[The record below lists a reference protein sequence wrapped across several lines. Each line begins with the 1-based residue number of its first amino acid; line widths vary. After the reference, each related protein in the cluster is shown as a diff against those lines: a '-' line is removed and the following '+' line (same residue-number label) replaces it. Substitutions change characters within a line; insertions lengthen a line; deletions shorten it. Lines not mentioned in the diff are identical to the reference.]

1 MLFKEFIVGSIRL
14 ITKGSKAYWAWIS
27 ALLVLIVI
35 GVVTYTGQ
43 AHYGLIK
50 TSMRDEVSWGFY
62 IGNFTFM
69 VGIAAAAIMLVVPAY
84 IYNWKPIKEIV
95 ILGELLAISA
105 IVMCILFIIVD
116 MGRPERLWHMIPL
129 IGKLRL
135 GQSILAWDSLALSF
149 YLILNFVIV
158 SHILFRAFK
167 IKDYSRKYVIPLV
180 LLSIPAGIAI
190 HTITAFLYN
199 GIAARPFWNSAILA
213 PKFLASAFCSGPAI
227 MIILFQVLRRTTRL
241 KIEDG
246 AIWTLAELMAYTM
259 FFNLFLTGAEIFKEA
274 YSNTEHKVFTDYLY
288 FGIGEHRKIV
298 PYGWLAIAFDTIAFF
313 LFLIPK
319 TRKNYITLN
328 IGAVLIYS
336 GVYIEK
342 GIGLIIPGFT
352 PDTLGEIYEYFPSRT
367 EIFITIGIFSTGFLI
382 YTLMLKVAVP
392 IIMGEFN
399 FKRSEKQKLKVRQV
413 TSLKTSQ

>member
-1 MLFKEFIVGSIRL
+1 MHLKEFIIGSIRL
-14 ITKGSKAYWAWIS
+14 IFKGSKTYWSWIS
-27 ALLVLIVI
+27 TLLILIVI
-35 GVVTYTGQ
+35 GIVCYYEQ
-43 AHYGLIK
+43 ASNGLIT

-69 VGIAAAAIMLVVPAY
+69 VGIAAASIMLVVPAY

-105 IVMCILFIIVD
+105 IIMCLLFILVD
-116 MGRPERLWHMIPL
+116 MGHPERFWHMIPG

-135 GQSILAWDSLALSF
+135 GQSILAWDSVALTF
-149 YLILNFVIV
+149 YLILNFIIV

-167 IKDYSRKYVIPLV
+167 IQNYSKKYAIPLI

-227 MIILFQVLRRTTRL
+227 MIILFQVLRRTTKL
-241 KIEDG
+241 HIEDQ

-259 FFNLFLTGAEIFKEA
+259 FFNLFLTGAEIFKEV
-274 YSNTEHKVFTDYLY
+274 YSNTEHRVFTDYLY
-288 FGIGEHRKIV
+288 FGIGEHNKIV
-298 PYGWLAIAFDTIAFF
+298 PFAWMAIIFDVIAFV
-313 LFLIPK
+313 LFLVPR
-319 TRKNYITLN
+319 TRKNFITLN
-328 IGAVLIYS
+328 IGAVLIYF

-352 PDTLGEIYEYFPSRT
+352 PDVLGEIYEYFPSST
-367 EIFITIGIFSTGFLI
+367 EILVTVGIFSTGFLI

-392 IIMGEFN
+392 IILGEFN
-399 FKRSEKQKLKVRQV
+399 YKKSP
-413 TSLKTSQ
+413 

>member
-1 MLFKEFIVGSIRL
+1 MHLKDFIIGSIKL
-14 ITKGSKAYWAWIS
+14 IFKGSKAYWAWIS
-27 ALLVLIVI
+27 TLLILIVI
-35 GVVTYTGQ
+35 GIVSYYGQ
-43 AHYGLIK
+43 VSNGLIT

-69 VGIAAAAIMLVVPAY
+69 VGIAAAAIMLVIPAY

-105 IVMCILFIIVD
+105 IIMCLLFILVD
-116 MGRPERLWHMIPL
+116 MGHPERFWHMIPG

-135 GQSILAWDSLALSF
+135 GQSILAWDSVALTF
-149 YLILNFVIV
+149 YLILNFIIV

-167 IKDYSRKYVIPLV
+167 IQDYSKKYAIPLI

-227 MIILFQVLRRTTRL
+227 MIILFQVLRRTTKL
-241 KIEDG
+241 QIENR

-259 FFNLFLTGAEIFKEA
+259 FFNLFLTGAEIFKEV
-274 YSNTEHKVFTDYLY
+274 YSNTEHRVFTEYLY
-288 FGIGEHRKIV
+288 FGIGEHNKIV
-298 PYGWLAIAFDTIAFF
+298 PFGWMAIIFDVIAFV
-313 LFLIPK
+313 LFLVPK
-319 TRKNYITLN
+319 TRKNFITLN
-328 IGAVLIYS
+328 IGAVLIYF

-352 PDTLGEIYEYFPSRT
+352 SDVLGEIYEYFPSST
-367 EIFITIGIFSTGFLI
+367 EILVTVGIFSTGFLI
-382 YTLMLKVAVP
+382 YTLMLKIAVP
-392 IIMGEFN
+392 IILGEFN
-399 FKRSEKQKLKVRQV
+399 YKKQP
-413 TSLKTSQ
+413 

>member
-1 MLFKEFIVGSIRL
+1 MHLKEFIIGSIKL
-14 ITKGSKAYWAWIS
+14 IFKGSKAYWAWIS
-27 ALLVLIVI
+27 ALLILIVI
-35 GVVTYTGQ
+35 GIVSYYGQ
-43 AHYGLIK
+43 AADGLIT

-69 VGIAAAAIMLVVPAY
+69 VGIAAASIMLVIPAY

-105 IVMCILFIIVD
+105 IIMCLLFILVD
-116 MGRPERLWHMIPL
+116 MGHPERFWHMIPG

-135 GQSILAWDSLALSF
+135 GQSILAWDSLALTF
-149 YLILNFVIV
+149 YLILNFIIV

-167 IKDYSRKYVIPLV
+167 IKDYSKKYAIPLI

-227 MIILFQVLRRTTRL
+227 MIILFQILRKTTKL
-241 KIEDG
+241 HIEDR

-259 FFNLFLTGAEIFKEA
+259 FFNLFLTGAEIFKEV
-274 YSNTEHKVFTDYLY
+274 YSNTEHRVFTEYLY
-288 FGIGEHRKIV
+288 FGIGEHNKIV
-298 PYGWLAIAFDTIAFF
+298 PFGWMAIIFDVIAFV
-313 LFLIPK
+313 LFLVPK
-319 TRKNYITLN
+319 TRKNFITLN
-328 IGAVLIYS
+328 IGAVLIYF

-352 PDTLGEIYEYFPSRT
+352 PDVLGEIYEYFPSST
-367 EIFITIGIFSTGFLI
+367 EIFVTVGIFSTGFLI
-382 YTLMLKVAVP
+382 YTLMLKIAVP
-392 IIMGEFN
+392 IILGEFN
-399 FKRSEKQKLKVRQV
+399 YKKHP
-413 TSLKTSQ
+413 

>member
-1 MLFKEFIVGSIRL
+1 MYLKEFISGSIKL
-14 ITKGSKAYWAWIS
+14 ILKGSKAYWAWIS
-27 ALLVLIVI
+27 VLLLLMGI
-35 GVVTYTGQ
+35 GIFFYYGQ
-43 AHYGLIK
+43 AEEGLIT
-50 TSMRDEVSWGFY
+50 TSMRDQVSWGFY

-69 VGIAAAAIMLVVPAY
+69 VGIAAAAVMLVIPAY
-84 IYNWKPIKEIV
+84 VYNWKPIKEIV

-105 IVMCILFIIVD
+105 IIMCMLFIIVD
-116 MGRPERLWHMIPL
+116 MGRPERLWHMIPG

-135 GQSILAWDSLALSF
+135 NQSILAWDSLALSF

-167 IKDYSRKYVIPLV
+167 IKDYSKKYIVPLI

-190 HTITAFLYN
+190 HTVTAFLYN

-227 MIILFQVLRRTTRL
+227 MIILFQVLRKTTKL
-241 KIEDG
+241 HIDDK

-274 YSNTEHKVFTDYLY
+274 YSDTEHRVFTDYLY
-288 FGIGEHRKIV
+288 FGIGEHNKIV
-298 PYGWLAIAFDTIAFF
+298 PFGWLAIIFDVIAFV
-313 LFLIPK
+313 LFLVPA

-328 IGAVLIYS
+328 IGAVLIYL

-352 PDTLGEIYEYFPSRT
+352 PDVLGEIYEYFPSAT
-367 EIFITIGIFSTGFLI
+367 EIFVTVGIFSAGFLI

-392 IIMGEFN
+392 IILGEFN
-399 FKRSEKQKLKVRQV
+399 YKKNIS
-413 TSLKTSQ
+413 

>member
-1 MLFKEFIVGSIRL
+1 MHLKEFIIGSIKL
-14 ITKGSKAYWAWIS
+14 IFKGSKAYWAWIS
-27 ALLVLIVI
+27 ALLILIAI
-35 GVVTYTGQ
+35 GIVSYYGQ
-43 AHYGLIK
+43 ASNGLIT

-69 VGIAAAAIMLVVPAY
+69 VGIAAAAIMLVIPAY

-105 IVMCILFIIVD
+105 IIMCLLFILVD
-116 MGRPERLWHMIPL
+116 MGHPERFWHMIPG

-135 GQSILAWDSLALSF
+135 GQSILAWDSVALTF
-149 YLILNFVIV
+149 YLILNFIIV
-158 SHILFRAFK
+158 SHILFRTFK
-167 IKDYSRKYVIPLV
+167 IQNYSKKYAIPLI

-227 MIILFQVLRRTTRL
+227 MIILFQVLRRTTKL
-241 KIEDG
+241 KIEDR

-259 FFNLFLTGAEIFKEA
+259 FFNLFLTGAEIFKEV
-274 YSNTEHKVFTDYLY
+274 YSNTEHRVFTDYLY
-288 FGIGEHRKIV
+288 FGIGEHNKIV
-298 PYGWLAIAFDTIAFF
+298 PFGWMAIIFDVIAFV
-313 LFLIPK
+313 LFLVPK
-319 TRKNYITLN
+319 TRKNFITLN
-328 IGAVLIYS
+328 IGAVLIYF

-352 PDTLGEIYEYFPSRT
+352 PDVLGEIYEYFPSST
-367 EIFITIGIFSTGFLI
+367 EILVTVGIFSTGFLI
-382 YTLMLKVAVP
+382 YTLMLKIAVP
-392 IIMGEFN
+392 IILGEFN
-399 FKRSEKQKLKVRQV
+399 YKKSP
-413 TSLKTSQ
+413 

>member
-1 MLFKEFIVGSIRL
+1 MAMHLKEFIIGSIKL
-14 ITKGSKAYWAWIS
+14 IFSGSKAYWAWIS
-27 ALLVLIVI
+27 ALLILIVI
-35 GVVTYTGQ
+35 GIVSYYGQ
-43 AHYGLIK
+43 AADGLIT

-105 IVMCILFIIVD
+105 IIMCLLFILVD
-116 MGRPERLWHMIPL
+116 MGHPERFWHMIPG

-135 GQSILAWDSLALSF
+135 GQSILAWDSVALTF
-149 YLILNFVIV
+149 YLILNFIIV

-167 IKDYSRKYVIPLV
+167 IQNYSKKYAIPLI

-227 MIILFQVLRRTTRL
+227 MIILFQILRKTTKL
-241 KIEDG
+241 HIEDR

-259 FFNLFLTGAEIFKEA
+259 FFNLFLTGAEIFKEV
-274 YSNTEHKVFTDYLY
+274 YSNTEHRVFTEYLY
-288 FGIGEHRKIV
+288 FGIGEHNKIV
-298 PYGWLAIAFDTIAFF
+298 PFGWMAIIFDVIAFV
-313 LFLIPK
+313 LFLVPK
-319 TRKNYITLN
+319 TRKNFITLN
-328 IGAVLIYS
+328 IGAVLIYF

-352 PDTLGEIYEYFPSRT
+352 PDVLGEIYEYFPSST
-367 EIFITIGIFSTGFLI
+367 EILVTVGIFSTGFLI
-382 YTLMLKVAVP
+382 YTLMLKIAVP
-392 IIMGEFN
+392 IILGEFN
-399 FKRSEKQKLKVRQV
+399 YKKSP
-413 TSLKTSQ
+413 

>member
-1 MLFKEFIVGSIRL
+1 MYLKEFIIGSIKLIFRGSKFYWSWIAVLLVFIITGIVSYTHQAADGL
-14 ITKGSKAYWAWIS
+14 IT
-27 ALLVLIVI
+27 
-35 GVVTYTGQ
+35 
-43 AHYGLIK
+43 

-69 VGIAAAAIMLVVPAY
+69 VGIAAAAIMLVIPAY

-105 IVMCILFIIVD
+105 IVMCVLFIIVD
-116 MGRPERLWHMIPL
+116 MGRPDRLWHMIP
-129 IGKLRL
+129 IVGKLRL
-135 GQSILAWDSLALSF
+135 GQSILAWDSVALTF
-149 YLILNFVIV
+149 YLILNFIIV
-158 SHILFRAFK
+158 THILFRAFK
-167 IKDYSRKYVIPLV
+167 IKDYSRKYVVPLI

-227 MIILFQVLRRTTRL
+227 MIILFQVLRKTTKL
-241 KIEDG
+241 HVEDR

-274 YSNTEHKVFTDYLY
+274 YSNTEHRVFTDYLY
-288 FGIGEHRKIV
+288 FGIGEHNTIV
-298 PYGWLAIAFDTIAFF
+298 PFGWMAILFDVIAFV
-313 LFLIPK
+313 LFLVPA
-319 TRKNYITLN
+319 TRKNFITLN
-328 IGAVLIYS
+328 IGAVLIYF

-352 PDTLGEIYEYFPSRT
+352 PDTLGEIYEYFPSLS
-367 EIFITIGIFSTGFLI
+367 EIFITMGIFSTGFLI

-392 IIMGEFN
+392 IILGEFN
-399 FKRSEKQKLKVRQV
+399 YKKIS
-413 TSLKTSQ
+413 